1 MNRPWVCCGV
11 LISSAL
17 AGQCLIISVIIWGS
31 SEGSPGSGSSPQVA
45 GTRDLFSLCCSMI
58 CAKPRDD
65 IHITSQLLSPWLP
78 IQNKGSVKLQ
88 EFVHV
93 PGVQEP
99 GAQVSSRVGGQ
110 GGSVRAPGRCSSWQ
124 QRPVSVLHILVTS
137 LHLWLMCPFSGT
149 QTICKVTVLTIYA

>member
-1 MNRPWVCCGV
+1 MLWRIDFFSPRT
-11 LISSAL
+11 

-31 SEGSPGSGSSPQVA
+31 SEGSPGSGSSLQVA

-78 IQNKGSVKLQ
+78 IQNKGSAKLQ
-88 EFVHV
+88 EAFVHV

-99 GAQVSSRVGGQ
+99 GAQPRSPVQLGTREAQSGLLEDV
-110 GGSVRAPGRCSSWQ
+110 APGSST
-124 QRPVSVLHILVTS
+124 LS
-137 LHLWLMCPFSGT
+137 LCYIFWSLPS
-149 QTICKVTVLTIYA
+149 ICG